1 MNGQSRCWFLN
12 CLYLEC
18 IAYIKGLIERKKKQ
32 KNIYYKKKGKQNYK
46 VSRIYSEL

>member
-12 CLYLEC
+12 CLYLEY
-18 IAYIKGLIERKKKQ
+18 IAYIKDLIERKKKQ
-32 KNIYYKKKGKQNYK
+32 KTSITKKGKQNYK